1 MMTGEDEKEGE
12 EPFPSSE
19 LIREENRL
27 KTMSPTTSP
36 SNEVETKS
44 SGNTAQKVVTN
55 QEQIL
60 NPVSTSNEGEEGAT
74 EKDEKEEEDLSEVPL
89 SSLQQ
94 KSSKEEEVLIP
105 LENSSNNSPPTDC
118 FFADATL
125 DLEEA
130 HNLAADAKSIVS
142 STREESVESS
152 QKLPQ
157 KQHEQQRTLTS
168 ISTIPSPMARPSR
181 MPQRPR
187 DVPWALT
194 ALFIIP
200 TVLVLGPFMLWNAS
214 EKDYWGLGTSV
225 HVVSNTSLFLAYI
238 VSLGIARTVYN
249 HPGGGDGEDAR
260 HSASQLIGA
269 SPAIAIAIAPITLVC
284 MYVETPS
291 VPWYYPT
298 VVICLWL
305 RQWMLLFYK
314 KKTDDDS
321 YFFREL
327 TVVSLDILCRQFRR
341 PALMR
346 ALYGLI
352 TIQWI
357 FLLSFCHLLLRR
369 KYSFSTSF
377 ILFVVGWWTIQLIT
391 KMMAFLASGGVTS
404 WFIQQSNLMEQ
415 MEHMKATKENNHTK
429 SEEENSKNGV
439 VSLELADR
447 AAAKA
452 ALHSMPEAYRS
463 ADANAY
469 QPILFQDDYYNPDND
484 NDDDEEEQISTDTN
498 QTTVKSL
505 LLCAM
510 GISFGSVAQCAF
522 YSGIPL
528 LRKRNYGFRGMSFFH
543 QHTLLQKIDSFLQEF
558 SRNHS
563 DHAMSHIAA
572 YFKSYTRASNDV
584 SSLMD
589 ASGKLRKNSINL
601 TLF

>member
-1 MMTGEDEKEGE
+1 MMTGEDEKEDAEEE

-19 LIREENRL
+19 IIREENRL
-27 KTMSPTTSP
+27 KPLSP
-36 SNEVETKS
+36 SAAGPVEKQQQLSGTS
-44 SGNTAQKVVTN
+44 SAHTN
-55 QEQIL
+55 QEQSL
-60 NPVSTSNEGEEGAT
+60 NPVSTFNKGD
-74 EKDEKEEEDLSEVPL
+74 KDLNQKEDEEDILSEVPL

-94 KSSKEEEVLIP
+94 KSVKEDDVLIP
-105 LENSSNNSPPTDC
+105 LESSSNNSPPTDC

-142 STREESVESS
+142 STKDDTVKSS
-152 QKLPQ
+152 QKQPS
-157 KQHEQQRTLTS
+157 KQCESQRTLTS

-187 DVPWALT
+187 DVPWALA
-194 ALFIIP
+194 ALLIIP
-200 TVLVLGPFMLWNAS
+200 SVLVLGPFMLWNVS
-214 EKDYWGLGTSV
+214 DKDYWGLVTSV
-225 HVVSNTSLFLAYI
+225 RVVSNTSLFLAYI
-238 VSLGIARTVYN
+238 VSLVIARMVYN

-269 SPAIAIAIAPITLVC
+269 SPAIAITIAPITLV
-284 MYVETPS
+284 YIFVETPS

-298 VVICLWL
+298 GVICLWV
-305 RQWMLLFYK
+305 RQWMQLFYK
-314 KKTDDDS
+314 RKTDDDS

-357 FLLSFCHLLLRR
+357 FLLTFCHLLLRR
-369 KYSFSTSF
+369 KYSFSASF
-377 ILFVVGWWTIQLIT
+377 ILFVVGWWTIKLIT

-429 SEEENSKNGV
+429 SDEENNKNGV

-469 QPILFQDDYYNPDND
+469 QPILLDDYYNPDND
-484 NDDDEEEQISTDTN
+484 NDEDEEEQISTDTN

-522 YSGIPL
+522 YSGIPFL
-528 LRKRNYGFRGMSFFH
+528 CKRNYGFRGMSFFH
-543 QHTLLQKIDSFLQEF
+543 QHTLLQKIDTFLQEF

-572 YFKSYTRASNDV
+572 YFKGYTRASNDV

-589 ASGKLRKNSINL
+589 ASGK
-601 TLF
+601 